1 MSEHE
6 PSRTLPRTG
15 RLLAWLGVLGM
26 MVGLT
31 AFYQLLMPSSG
42 GLVHSVTE
50 GETVRIELQRDRS
63 GHYRVPGEINGHE
76 VAFLVDTGATDV
88 ALSERAAR
96 AMGLDFGP
104 RTTVMTAAG
113 PAPAWKTR
121 IEQVSAGGLE
131 RRNVRATITPG
142 LGDEALLGM
151 SFLRYFE
158 IRQQDDRLVI
168 EQAAADG

>member
-1 MSEHE
+1 MSDQE
-6 PSRTLPRTG
+6 SARTLSRTG
-15 RLLAWLGVLGM
+15 RWLAWLGVLGL

-31 AFYQLLMPSSG
+31 AFYQLLMPASG
-42 GLVHSVTE
+42 GLVQRVTE

-76 VAFLVDTGATDV
+76 VAFLVDTGATDIAV
-88 ALSERAAR
+88 SERVAR

-113 PAPAWKTR
+113 PASAWKTR
-121 IEQVSAGGLE
+121 IEHVSAGGLE

-168 EQAAADG
+168 ERAASEG